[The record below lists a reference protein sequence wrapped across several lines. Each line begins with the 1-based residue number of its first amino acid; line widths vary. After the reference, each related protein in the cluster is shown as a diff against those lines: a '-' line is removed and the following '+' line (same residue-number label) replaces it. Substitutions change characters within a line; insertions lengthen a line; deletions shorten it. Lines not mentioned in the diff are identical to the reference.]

1 MPMQGFSD
9 NYEDNSTDEGFQ
21 FTFFCDSCRE
31 GYKTRFIPSKS
42 HNKGSFFAGLGQA
55 ISVGASLFGQSG
67 IGNSVERGTDIL
79 SQKFEGMTPEWHKE
93 HEEAFMIAQNEAK
106 GYFHRCPKCK
116 SWVCDNDWNEQE
128 GLCVDCAPRVNVEV
142 AAAKG
147 RKLVQDVEAKAQTTT
162 VFNGEIESKQTICPN
177 CGKPAGEGKFCNN
190 CGTPLTMLKCPKCG
204 AKNQAGARFCGEC
217 GGGLS

>member
-67 IGNSVERGTDIL
+67 IGNSVERGTDVI
-79 SQKFEGMTPEWHKE
+79 SQKFEGMTAEWHQE

-106 GYFHRCPKCK
+106 GYFHRCPKCRN
-116 SWVCDNDWNEQE
+116 WACDNDWNCLLYTSPSPRD
-128 GLCVDCAPRVNVEV
+128 GL
-142 AAAKG
+142 
-147 RKLVQDVEAKAQTTT
+147 
-162 VFNGEIESKQTICPN
+162 
-177 CGKPAGEGKFCNN
+177 
-190 CGTPLTMLKCPKCG
+190 
-204 AKNQAGARFCGEC
+204 
-217 GGGLS
+217 